1 MKAIFTIAI
10 LFFLLASC
18 SPSDDNSDS
27 IKTSNGAPK
36 LIAETGGWHVLGGQR
51 VPLSVGEFPMYL
63 EYENGHLTQSYSGM
77 FYANPNTTTYDFAR
91 CNMQGDSIFCRQTSF
106 EYNPFFY
113 KEGDPTD
120 VRYGILWQQSPHS
133 TMNLSGIGPA
143 SDDTN
148 TTLHTFASSRYNFK
162 FANPNLFMYYDG
174 SIAGIKAYR
183 IGTGQTINLYS
194 GSQSTTFSDMSYKGT
209 LDIDEAYCKANPTHL
224 KAYYA
229 SNFPGTSFNGHSP
242 NYITVYSVDDVNKT
256 VFRDS
261 TSVYREQATGLTYKV
276 SCNDTNNVYFFFGGH
291 TLATNTTNNDFNT
304 VMLVY
309 NKSTQKITRK
319 KLFSQFAYATST
331 VVIPS
336 KNQLFVTTLNSIFK
350 IDLATDMVTNITPTY
365 LNGNNVS
372 YAIATDGNR
381 LYATVGSVYNPGKP
395 AVTNVI
401 YYE

>member
-1 MKAIFTIAI
+1 
-10 LFFLLASC
+10 
-18 SPSDDNSDS
+18 
-27 IKTSNGAPK
+27 
-36 LIAETGGWHVLGGQR
+36 
-51 VPLSVGEFPMYL
+51 
-63 EYENGHLTQSYSGM
+63 
-77 FYANPNTTTYDFAR
+77 
-91 CNMQGDSIFCRQTSF
+91 
-106 EYNPFFY
+106 
-113 KEGDPTD
+113 
-120 VRYGILWQQSPHS
+120 
-133 TMNLSGIGPA
+133 
-143 SDDTN
+143 
-148 TTLHTFASSRYNFK
+148 
-162 FANPNLFMYYDG
+162 
-174 SIAGIKAYR
+174 
-183 IGTGQTINLYS
+183 
-194 GSQSTTFSDMSYKGT
+194 
-209 LDIDEAYCKANPTHL
+209 
-224 KAYYA
+224 
-229 SNFPGTSFNGHSP
+229 
-242 NYITVYSVDDVNKT
+242 VNKT

-319 KLFSQFAYATST
+319 KLFSQFAYATSA

-381 LYATVGSVYNPGKP
+381 LYATVGSVYNLGKP